1 MGVYSVSC
9 REGICL
15 AEISILVFDDD
26 TESQNALRVLLDAE
40 GWRVRVVPLLTEG
53 MKELARGSWS
63 MVIAN
68 VALTGLD
75 GPVFA
80 TLSELASAAAVEGDK
95 TRVRVLFVVPELLAG
110 HAQSQLEAAR
120 LPYVLKP
127 FHLHD
132 FLEKVSDLLVESKA
146 LPKSIR
152 ERRFGQQDPDRRKKS
167 DRRGNKDRRANP
179 MFASRED
186 YYMTEEE
193 IAEFEKTEKEEEKK
207 RKLTKRPI

>member
-1 MGVYSVSC
+1 V
-9 REGICL
+9 

-26 TESQNALRVLLDAE
+26 TESQNALRVLLDSE

-53 MKELARGSWS
+53 MKELARGTWS

-80 TLSELASAAAVEGDK
+80 TLSELASAAAVEGEK

-110 HAQSQLEAAR
+110 QAQSQLEAAR

-132 FLEKVSDLLVESKA
+132 FLEKVSDLLVEAKA

-152 ERRFGQQDPDRRKKS
+152 ERSFGQQDPDRRKKK

-179 MFASRED
+179 MFAPRED

>member
-1 MGVYSVSC
+1 M
-9 REGICL
+9 

-26 TESQNALRVLLDAE
+26 TESQNALRVLLDSE
-40 GWRVRVVPLLTEG
+40 GWRVRVVPLLTQG
-53 MKELARGSWS
+53 MKELSQGTWS

-68 VALTGLD
+68 VALTGLE
-75 GPVFA
+75 GPVFT
-80 TLSELASAAAVEGDK
+80 TLSELAAAAPVEAEK
-95 TRVRVLFVVPELLAG
+95 SRVRVLFVVPELLAPQ
-110 HAQSQLEAAR
+110 AQPQLEAGH

-132 FLEKVSDLLVESKA
+132 FLEKVSDLLVEAKA

-152 ERRFGQQDPDRRKKS
+152 EKSFGQLNADRRKKA
-167 DRRGNKDRRANP
+167 DRRSNKDRRTNP

>member
-1 MGVYSVSC
+1 
-9 REGICL
+9 L

-26 TESQNALRVLLDAE
+26 TESQNALRVLLDSE
-40 GWRVRVVPLLTEG
+40 GWRVRVVPLLTQG
-53 MKELARGSWS
+53 MKELSQGTWS

-68 VALTGLD
+68 VALTGLE
-75 GPVFA
+75 GPVFT
-80 TLSELASAAAVEGDK
+80 TLSELAAAAPVEAEK
-95 TRVRVLFVVPELLAG
+95 SRVRVLFVVPELLAPQ
-110 HAQSQLEAAR
+110 AQPQLEAGH

-132 FLEKVSDLLVESKA
+132 FLEKVSDLLVEAKA

-152 ERRFGQQDPDRRKKS
+152 EKSFGQLNADRRKKA
-167 DRRGNKDRRANP
+167 DRRSNKDRRTNP

>member
-1 MGVYSVSC
+1 M
-9 REGICL
+9 

-26 TESQNALRVLLDAE
+26 TESQNALRVLLDSE
-40 GWRVRVVPLLTEG
+40 GWRVRVVPLLTQG
-53 MKELARGSWS
+53 MKELSQGSWS

-68 VALTGLD
+68 VALTGLE
-75 GPVFA
+75 GPVFT
-80 TLSELASAAAVEGDK
+80 TLSELAAAAPVEAEK
-95 TRVRVLFVVPELLAG
+95 SRVRVLFVVPELLASQ
-110 HAQSQLEAAR
+110 AQPQLEAGH

-132 FLEKVSDLLVESKA
+132 FLEKVSDLLVEAKA

-152 ERRFGQQDPDRRKKS
+152 EKSFGQLNADRRKKA
-167 DRRGNKDRRANP
+167 DRRSNKDRRTNP

>member
-1 MGVYSVSC
+1 M
-9 REGICL
+9 
-15 AEISILVFDDD
+15 AEVSILVFDDD
-26 TESQNALRVLLDAE
+26 TESQNALRVLLDSE
-40 GWRVRVVPLLTEG
+40 GWRVRVVPLLTQG
-53 MKELARGSWS
+53 MKELSQGSWS

-68 VALTGLD
+68 VALTGLE
-75 GPVFA
+75 GPVFT
-80 TLSELASAAAVEGDK
+80 TLSELAAAAPVEAEK
-95 TRVRVLFVVPELLAG
+95 SRVRVLFVVPELLA
-110 HAQSQLEAAR
+110 AQAQPQLEAGH

-132 FLEKVSDLLVESKA
+132 FLEKVSDLLVEAKA

-152 ERRFGQQDPDRRKKS
+152 ERSFGQLDPERRKKA
-167 DRRGNKDRRANP
+167 DRRSNKDRRANP

>member
-1 MGVYSVSC
+1 M
-9 REGICL
+9 

-26 TESQNALRVLLDAE
+26 TESQNALRVLLDSE
-40 GWRVRVVPLLTEG
+40 GWRVRVVPLLTQG
-53 MKELARGSWS
+53 MKELSQGSWS

-68 VALTGLD
+68 VALTGLE
-75 GPVFA
+75 GPVFT
-80 TLSELASAAAVEGDK
+80 TLSELAAAAPVEAEK
-95 TRVRVLFVVPELLAG
+95 SRVRVLFVVPELLAPQ
-110 HAQSQLEAAR
+110 AQPQLEAGH

-132 FLEKVSDLLVESKA
+132 FLEKVSDLLVEAKA

-152 ERRFGQQDPDRRKKS
+152 EKSFGQLNADRRKKA
-167 DRRGNKDRRANP
+167 DRRSNKDRRTNP